1 MFNIIKSK
9 NPNVRLTFNFILGL
23 LVSVVLMG
31 IFFFTLEIDSLV
43 ATLKTVNYWLIIPSV
58 ISYMISVFFRAL
70 RWKYLLI
77 HLKHIRM
84 KILYV
89 VVVIGYMANSL
100 LPMRI
105 GELVRSYYLS
115 KESNI
120 SKSSVLATIL
130 VERVLDAVT
139 LLLFI
144 GIGAIFVP
152 MAGISS
158 IVPFGINISS
168 NILAVLFVSIFFGTF
183 IMLIIIA
190 KNPSQSTS
198 FAVKVT
204 ALLSLPFKSKIDSF
218 IKTFFE
224 GLISLRHL
232 KNVVFL
238 LILSVPVW
246 GFEAGVFSIMAHAF
260 HINDVFDNWW
270 QFILLM
276 VLTTSISNVGSSVP
290 AAPGGIGLF
299 ELVARETIVWL
310 PFGNITR
317 SVAGGYVAMV
327 HAVLIIPLIILG
339 QIFLWTMNF
348 QSIRGVFSEE
358 K

>member
-1 MFNIIKSK
+1 
-9 NPNVRLTFNFILGL
+9 
-23 LVSVVLMG
+23 
-31 IFFFTLEIDSLV
+31 
-43 ATLKTVNYWLIIPSV
+43 
-58 ISYMISVFFRAL
+58 MISVFFRAL

-158 IVPFGINISS
+158 LVPFVDLQ
-168 NILAVLFVSIFFGTF
+168 LAVGNVSS
-183 IMLIIIA
+183 A
-190 KNPSQSTS
+190 ARARNK
-198 FAVKVT
+198 K
-204 ALLSLPFKSKIDSF
+204 
-218 IKTFFE
+218 
-224 GLISLRHL
+224 LRTI
-232 KNVVFL
+232 NRVV
-238 LILSVPVW
+238 
-246 GFEAGVFSIMAHAF
+246 
-260 HINDVFDNWW
+260 
-270 QFILLM
+270 
-276 VLTTSISNVGSSVP
+276 
-290 AAPGGIGLF
+290 
-299 ELVARETIVWL
+299 
-310 PFGNITR
+310 
-317 SVAGGYVAMV
+317 
-327 HAVLIIPLIILG
+327 
-339 QIFLWTMNF
+339 
-348 QSIRGVFSEE
+348 
-358 K
+358 

>member
-1 MFNIIKSK
+1 MRILRTN
-9 NPNVRLTFNFILGL
+9 NPNIKLGLNFIFGL
-23 LVSVVLMG
+23 LVSIVLMA
-31 IFFFTLEIDSLV
+31 IFFVTLDIDSLFS
-43 ATLKTVNYWLIIPSV
+43 TLKTVNYWLIIPS
-58 ISYMISVFFRAL
+58 IFSYLISVFFRAL
-70 RWKYLLI
+70 RWRYLLI
-77 HLKHIRM
+77 HLSHIKM
-84 KILYV
+84 NILYV

-115 KESNI
+115 NESNL

-144 GIGAIFVP
+144 GIGAMFVP
-152 MAGISS
+152 MAGISK

-168 NILAVLFVSIFFGTF
+168 SMLAVLFITVFFGAF
-183 IMLIIIA
+183 LILIMIA
-190 KNPSQSTS
+190 RNPLKARA
-198 FAVKVT
+198 FVLNVT
-204 ALLSLPFKSKIDSF
+204 DLLALPFKGSIDSF
-218 IKTFFE
+218 TQLFFE
-224 GLISLRHL
+224 GLTSL
-232 KNVVFL
+232 KYFKTVMFL
-238 LILSVPVW
+238 LVLSVPVW
-246 GFEAGVFSIMAHAF
+246 GFEAGVFSIMAYAF
-260 HINDVFDNWW
+260 HIDSVFDNWR
-270 QFILLM
+270 QFILVM
-276 VLTTSISNVGSSVP
+276 FLTTSISNVGSSIP

-317 SVAGGYVAMV
+317 GVAGGYVALV
-327 HAVLIIPLIILG
+327 HAVLILPLIILG

-348 QSIRGVFSEE
+348 KSIKGVFREE

>member
-1 MFNIIKSK
+1 MSILKPK
-9 NPNVRLTFNFILGL
+9 NPNLRLAFNFIFGL
-23 LVSVVLMG
+23 LVSVILMA
-31 IFFFTLEIDSLV
+31 IFFVTLDINSLV
-43 ATLKTVNYWLIIPSV
+43 DTLKEVNYWLIIPAV
-58 ISYMISVFFRAL
+58 GSYMISIFFRAL
-70 RWKYLLI
+70 RWKYLLK
-77 HLKHIRM
+77 HLKQIRM
-84 KILYV
+84 NILYV

-115 KESNI
+115 NESNI
-120 SKSSVLATIL
+120 SKSSILATIL

-152 MAGISS
+152 MSGISS
-158 IVPFGINISS
+158 IVPFGIKISS
-168 NILAVLFVSIFFGTF
+168 SMLAVLFITVFFGAF
-183 IMLIIIA
+183 IMLIVIA
-190 KNPSQSTS
+190 RNPLKSTE
-198 FAVKVT
+198 FVFRLT
-204 ALLSLPFKSKIDSF
+204 TLLSLPFKGKIDSF
-218 IKTFFE
+218 TKTFFE
-224 GLISLRHL
+224 GLTSLKRL
-232 KNVVFL
+232 NNVMFL
-238 LILSVPVW
+238 IVLSVPIW

-260 HINDVFDNWW
+260 HIADVFDNWW
-270 QFILLM
+270 EFILLM
-276 VLTTSISNVGSSVP
+276 ILTTSISNVGSSIP

-317 SVAGGYVAMV
+317 GVAGGYAALV

-348 QSIRGVFSEE
+348 KSIKGVFHEE

>member
-1 MFNIIKSK
+1 MRILKTN
-9 NPNVRLTFNFILGL
+9 NPNIKLGFNFTFGL
-23 LVSVVLMG
+23 LVSIVLMA
-31 IFFFTLEIDSLV
+31 IFFVTLDIDSLFS
-43 ATLKTVNYWLIIPSV
+43 TLKTVNYWLIIPS
-58 ISYMISVFFRAL
+58 ICSYLISVFFRAL

-77 HLKHIRM
+77 HLSHIKM
-84 KILYV
+84 NILYV

-115 KESNI
+115 NESNL

-144 GIGAIFVP
+144 GIGAMFVP
-152 MAGISS
+152 MAGISK

-168 NILAVLFVSIFFGTF
+168 SMLAVLFITVFFGAF
-183 IMLIIIA
+183 LILIMIA
-190 KNPSQSTS
+190 RNPLKARE
-198 FAVKVT
+198 FVFKVT
-204 ALLSLPFKSKIDSF
+204 DLLALPFKGRIDSF
-218 IKTFFE
+218 TKMFFE
-224 GLISLRHL
+224 GFTSL
-232 KNVVFL
+232 KYFKTVMFL
-238 LILSVPVW
+238 LVLSVPVW
-246 GFEAGVFSIMAHAF
+246 GFEAGVFSIMAYAF
-260 HINDVFDNWW
+260 HIDSVFDNWR
-270 QFILLM
+270 QFILVM
-276 VLTTSISNVGSSVP
+276 FLTTSISNVGSSIP

-317 SVAGGYVAMV
+317 GVAGGYVALV
-327 HAVLIIPLIILG
+327 HAVLILPLIILG
-339 QIFLWTMNF
+339 QIFLWTMNLK
-348 QSIRGVFSEE
+348 SIKGVFREE